1 MDKQSVEHPYNEI
14 PLGDKKKQT
23 RASHGNMDGFQKQY
37 VKWKKQDIKELH
49 TLWLHLQE
57 ILEKANL

>member
-23 RASHGNMDGFQKQY
+23 RASHGNMDGFQQQY